1 MESFSAGGRF
11 LPGSIPG
18 SPGGTIR
25 PMKSIQFD
33 SSAKKTKRG
42 IPLVDGEEEK
52 KELFP
57 DGPTDATTSLMVSG
71 KSELRKKLEVTRLRF
86 NTEADLD
93 RFYGRSTNFD
103 FETAA
108 AEHGYLKARQMLQQF
123 TLDKEQ
129 KIVERVNTSGPA
141 FDTRSRMIMLDR
153 TKLSRTVGLINTEST
168 IDKIVGLAKDNRL
181 EQINR
186 GGHGAMVAKTP
197 DQLLR
202 EKQNSDLALHRAM
215 ISDDGVLFFAQAGL
229 DCLPLGL
236 GDTLCLQTSFLR
248 SLNCH
253 GNKLPYFTSHM
264 MPQLNMNHF
273 RYIKEINLS
282 NNNIKSLPQDFGLL
296 SMLRVVKLAG
306 NILGSLPASI
316 AKLKGLKELDLS
328 NNTFS
333 TLPVEVG
340 LLDSLQQLNL
350 SNNAFATGNP
360 PLLPPPLS

>member
-1 MESFSAGGRF
+1 MM
-11 LPGSIPG
+11 PGSST
-18 SPGGTIR
+18 SPGGAGK
-25 PMKSIQFD
+25 PLKSIQFEN
-33 SSAKKTKRG
+33 SAKKNKRG
-42 IPLVDGEEEK
+42 LPVEEK
-52 KELFP
+52 KKTSETIQNDLL
-57 DGPTDATTSLMVSG
+57 GPSADATG

-103 FETAA
+103 FEVAA

-141 FDTRSRMIMLDR
+141 FETRSRMIMLDR
-153 TKLSRTVGLINTEST
+153 TKLSGTVGLINTEST

-186 GGHGAMVAKTP
+186 GGNGAMVTKTA

-282 NNNIKSLPQDFGLL
+282 NNKIKTLPLDFGLL

-306 NILGSLPASI
+306 NILGSLPTSI

-333 TLPVEVG
+333 SLPVEVG
-340 LLDSLQQLNL
+340 QLDSLQQLNL
-350 SNNAFATGNP
+350 SNNAFATGQVTP
-360 PLLPPPLS
+360 SPLFTHMYVVPTSP